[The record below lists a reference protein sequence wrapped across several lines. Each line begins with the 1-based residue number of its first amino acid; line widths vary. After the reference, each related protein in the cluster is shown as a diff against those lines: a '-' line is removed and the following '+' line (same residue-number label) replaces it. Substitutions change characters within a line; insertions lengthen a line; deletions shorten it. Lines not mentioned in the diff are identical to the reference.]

1 MTDDSMSVDYDNA
14 NSRIIIA
21 HTVDADNVYQ
31 IQADS
36 KGVYYHKKDAGSWS
50 TVPLAVSAGGT
61 GATSLE
67 ELRKNLGLAYNSGA
81 TTTIGAAILHG
92 YVTNNTK
99 ELCLTINLGASTQY
113 TPNISFTEFTGVIRG
128 ISGYLDNINTDR
140 NLLASPFYVKAIYRP
155 TYYELTAIIDKNAAF
170 TNVKN
175 NTPVNVYVSRLS
187 IKLNA

>member
-1 MTDDSMSVDYDNA
+1 MTDDSMSVDYNDA

-36 KGVYYHKKDAGSWS
+36 NGVWYHKKDAGSWS

-67 ELRKNLGLAYNSGA
+67 ALRKNLGLAYNSGA
-81 TTTIGAAILHG
+81 TTTIGTAILHG
-92 YVTNNTK
+92 YVTDNTK
-99 ELCLTINLGASTQY
+99 ELLLTINLGASTQY

-128 ISGYLDNINTDR
+128 ISGYLDNINTAR
-140 NLLASPFYVKAIYRP
+140 NLLASPFSVKTIYRP

-170 TNVKN
+170 TNVTN

-187 IKLNA
+187 IKFDA